1 MLKCWYVSCFVL
13 VQSKIIELKLEKGIT
28 LKKLITAT
36 ALLLASS
43 AAFATPI
50 TYTETTSFG
59 TLNSVSDEL
68 IGPGLITKTITV
80 DGFDN
85 TLGTLT
91 GITVSAFG
99 QVSTGGDITNISPN
113 DADARAY
120 YSLHLYSD
128 FNVSSAST
136 TGDVFAQASFAPL
149 LSGESIAVGSYDLAT
164 NDIYSFSESSS
175 LFTKT
180 LTVTDATAF
189 TLGDVDFSFD
199 IMAVNGAGVNAEGG
213 VSQANTLITTAY
225 YGGVE
230 VAYTYDVFVPPVSA
244 PEPTSIAILAL
255 GLVGF
260 AASRK
265 KSA

>member
-1 MLKCWYVSCFVL
+1 
-13 VQSKIIELKLEKGIT
+13 

-43 AAFATPI
+43 GAFATPI
-50 TYTETTSFG
+50 TYSETTSFG
-59 TLNSVSDEL
+59 TLNSFINEF

-99 QVSTGGDITNISPN
+99 QVSTGGDVTNISPN
-113 DADARAY
+113 NADARAY
-120 YSLHLYSD
+120 YSLHLSSD
-128 FNVSSAST
+128 FNVSSTST

-180 LTVTDATAF
+180 LMVTDVTAF
-189 TLGDVDFSFD
+189 TLGDVDFSFN
-199 IMAVNGAGVNAEGG
+199 IQAVNGAGVNADGG
-213 VSQANTLITTAY
+213 VSQSNTLISTAY
-225 YGGVE
+225 YGGVK
-230 VAYTYDVFVPPVSA
+230 VAYTYNAVAAV

>member
-1 MLKCWYVSCFVL
+1 M
-13 VQSKIIELKLEKGIT
+13 
-28 LKKLITAT
+28 KKLITAT

-43 AAFATPI
+43 AAFATPM
-50 TYTETTSFG
+50 TYTETASFG
-59 TLNSVSDEL
+59 TLNSIYDEL
-68 IGPGLITKTITV
+68 IGPGPINKTITV

-85 TLGTLT
+85 ALGTLT
-91 GITVSAFG
+91 DITVSAFG

-120 YSLHLYSD
+120 YNLYLYSD
-128 FNVSSAST
+128 FNVNSAST
-136 TGDVFAQASFAPL
+136 TGGIFAPGVFTQGSFTPL
-149 LSGESIAVGSYDLAT
+149 LSGESTVLGDYDLAT
-164 NDIYSFSESSS
+164 DDEHSFSNSSS

-180 LTVTDATAF
+180 LTVNDQAAF
-189 TLGDVDFSFD
+189 TLGDVDFSFN
-199 IMAVNGAGVNAEGG
+199 INAMNNAGVNAEGG
-213 VSQANTLITTAY
+213 VSQASTLITTAY

-230 VAYTYDVFVPPVSA
+230 VAYTYDAVAAV

-255 GLVGF
+255 GLIGF